1 MLLNINTLKEVG
13 AFTGAPVEKQVTW
26 LQGEEELTA
35 TVFVRPMSYQ
45 TAINDITA
53 ITGKRDLAAGRIAA
67 CICDA
72 EGKAVFTP
80 EDVTG
85 EADPERGP
93 LNHGLT
99 VALLNVIGEV
109 SGLGKSPKSPKT
121 TNSGASSSSTA
132 SADEPSRKRK
142 SGSRTRNS

>member
-1 MLLNINTLKEVG
+1 MELSIAALKEVG
-13 AFTGAPVEKQVTW
+13 AFTGAPVEREITWKQSD
-26 LQGEEELTA
+26 QEFTA
-35 TVFVRPMSYQ
+35 TVYVRPLSYH
-45 TAINDITA
+45 AA
-53 ITGKRDLAAGRIAA
+53 VADLAALAGKGDAIAGRIAA

-72 EGKAVFTP
+72 EGKPVFTP
-80 EDVTG
+80 ADITG

-93 LNHGLT
+93 LSAELT
-99 VALLNVIGEV
+99 MALLNVIGEV